1 MHKLP
6 VQTQTDQTHTPKVN
20 KMVDI
25 CPYHYY
31 IYIYYIYILN
41 YILYILFDIV
51 STCFYSICFCYS
63 IYIYILFCILMSES
77 AKCWSYLGICIPI
90 WSLTNSACRIGNFC
104 LPIANAVHANVGRCI
119 KAAVSRLNDGRDC
132 SNGYTASGAK
142 QLKLTSTSLLL
153 GVATQP
159 ACTVRNIQHV
169 SPILNILNSNV

>member
-1 MHKLP
+1 MRESRKHSLSAAHCLSYCKR
-6 VQTQTDQTHTPKVN
+6 VQTFIKPSAQAPCTNPNGLNPHTQVN
-20 KMVDI
+20 R
-25 CPYHYY
+25 
-31 IYIYYIYILN
+31 
-41 YILYILFDIV
+41 
-51 STCFYSICFCYS
+51 
-63 IYIYILFCILMSES
+63 
-77 AKCWSYLGICIPI
+77 
-90 WSLTNSACRIGNFC
+90 TNSACRIGNFC

-119 KAAVSRLNDGRDC
+119 KAAVSRLNDGRDY

>member
-31 IYIYYIYILN
+31 IYILYIYSIIYFIYCLILFLHVSTVFVSAILYIYIV
-41 YILYILFDIV
+41 LYSDVWVSQMLELF
-51 STCFYSICFCYS
+51 
-63 IYIYILFCILMSES
+63 
-77 AKCWSYLGICIPI
+77 GICIPI

>member
-1 MHKLP
+1 MLE
-6 VQTQTDQTHTPKVN
+6 
-20 KMVDI
+20 
-25 CPYHYY
+25 
-31 IYIYYIYILN
+31 
-41 YILYILFDIV
+41 LF
-51 STCFYSICFCYS
+51 
-63 IYIYILFCILMSES
+63 
-77 AKCWSYLGICIPI
+77 GICIPI